1 MNKIINTVLEKVLI
15 FLMGLMVINVLWQG
29 CARYI
34 PFIPGSFTDE
44 LARYLLIWVGLLG
57 AAYAS
62 GQHMHLALDLLPEKL
77 EGVAKSKLLIF
88 INVLVSIFAFLV
100 MIVGGIRLVYITLYL
115 GQTSAALGIPLG
127 FVYMV
132 LPLSGVLIIYFA
144 IHHSLHLNKEIK
156 IRS

>member
-1 MNKIINTVLEKVLI
+1 MNKIINTILEKVLI
-15 FLMGLMVINVLWQG
+15 FLMGLMVINVLWQV

-34 PFIPGSFTDE
+34 PAVPGAFTDE

-62 GQHMHLALDLLPEKL
+62 GKHMHLALDLLPEKL
-77 EGVAKSKLLIF
+77 EGNDKHKLLIF
-88 INVLVSIFAFLV
+88 INFLVSIFALLV
-100 MIVGGIRLVYITLYL
+100 MIIGGIRLVYITLYL

-132 LPLSGVLIIYFA
+132 LPLSGFLIIYFA
-144 IHHSLHLNKEIK
+144 VHHSITLYKEIK
-156 IRS
+156 IKS

>member
-1 MNKIINTVLEKVLI
+1 
-15 FLMGLMVINVLWQG
+15 LWQV

-88 INVLVSIFAFLV
+88 INVLVSVFAFLV
-100 MIVGGIRLVYITLYL
+100 MIVGGIRLMYITLYL

-132 LPLSGVLIIYFA
+132 LPLSRVLIIYFP
-144 IHHSLHLNKEIK
+144 IPHSLHLN
-156 IRS
+156 

>member
-1 MNKIINTVLEKVLI
+1 MNKIINTILEKTLI
-15 FLMGLMVINVLWQG
+15 FLMGLMVINVLWQV

-34 PFIPGSFTDE
+34 PFIPGAFTDE

-57 AAYAS
+57 AAFAS
-62 GQHMHLALDLLPEKL
+62 GKQMHLALDLLPEKL

-88 INVLVSIFAFLV
+88 INILVSLFALLV
-100 MIVGGIRLVYITLYL
+100 MIIGGVRLVYITLYL

-132 LPLSGVLIIYFA
+132 LPLSGALIIYFA
-144 IHHSLHLNKEIK
+144 IHHSIHLNKEIK

>member
-1 MNKIINTVLEKVLI
+1 MNKIINAILEKTLI
-15 FLMGLMVINVLWQG
+15 FLMGLMVINVLWQV

-57 AAYAS
+57 AAFAS
-62 GQHMHLALDLLPEKL
+62 GKQMHLALDLLPEKL

-88 INVLVSIFAFLV
+88 INVLVSLFAFLV

-132 LPLSGVLIIYFA
+132 LPLSGALIIYFA
-144 IHHSLHLNKEIK
+144 IHQSLHLNKEIK